1 MWFRGLFEPVI
12 IGKRFSII
20 HTSMPYM
27 RVIRHFRPEFIKT
40 VSINFHC
47 VGKVKWGKIHKITRE
62 RKKRIFNIFKGL
74 EVIIGPGGEAIFG

>member
-1 MWFRGLFEPVI
+1 MI

-20 HTSMPYM
+20 HTPYM

-47 VGKVKWGKIHKITRE
+47 VGKVEWRKIHKITRE

-74 EVIIGPGGEAIFG
+74 EDIIRPGGETRRGGMGVYTLYSS